1 MASKNKRSEKQQ
13 PRPFLDGLRHW
24 LPRITGG
31 VLLLVVIVFAGE
43 RLTAKLI
50 DPQAMK
56 IKSVQVEGMFEHVK
70 PLEVKQ
76 VAASFSEQGFLGV
89 DVGHVKLAIEA
100 LPWVRQASV
109 RRVWPDTLYVSLEE
123 RTAAAR
129 WGDAGLVSPDGAL
142 FFPQDIT
149 QFAQLPVLIGPGSN
163 GALVLAQYR
172 KIRGLLAAHDLVIAQ
187 IEQDERR
194 AWIVTLSSGMKL
206 LLGRKESAI
215 RLARFIDIYPKVL
228 MTWERTIDEV
238 DLRYTNGFAVR
249 WNAVTGKENEIAQG

>member
-1 MASKNKRSEKQQ
+1 MANKSSEKQQ
-13 PRPFLDGLRHW
+13 QRPFLDGIRRW
-24 LPRITGG
+24 LPRAAGG
-31 VLLLVVIVFAGE
+31 ALLFVVIAFAGE
-43 RLTAKLI
+43 RLAMKLI
-50 DPQAMK
+50 DPQAMQ
-56 IKSVQVEGMFEHVK
+56 IKSVQVEGMFEHVT
-70 PLEVKQ
+70 PLAIKQ

-89 DVGHVKLAIEA
+89 DVGHVKLAIET

-123 RTAAAR
+123 QMAAAR
-129 WGDAGLVSPDGAL
+129 WGDEGLVSPAGEL

-149 QFAQLPVLIGPGSN
+149 QFVQLPVLDGPGSN

-172 KIRGLLAAHDLVIAQ
+172 KVRELLATQELIVTQ
-187 IEQDERR
+187 LEQDERR
-194 AWIVTLSSGMKL
+194 AWVVTLSSGMKL
-206 LLGRKESAI
+206 LLGRKESEA

-228 MTWERTIDEV
+228 MTWERAIDEV